1 MRFLNSFLA
10 AGAVGV
16 SLAFTAPA
24 FAGLGANFSVDQNC
38 GVPGLLSPCSESGG
52 ILTDVDSIN
61 FRYSAVIDQ
70 QNDGGPLNG
79 DAFVEKGFAI
89 WSGYFKDDGTG
100 TGDNQLGDD
109 YSVYMIFEGTGTA
122 TVDGPGILATFNTF
136 NVSIFMSDGV
146 ESDLSLPA
154 DTTGDVNTDTDGDNS
169 DAEDVLLATA
179 SLLSA
184 GEARLFSG
192 LANGDFKIIM
202 SDLGLSLLGEDFF
215 TDPEN
220 FYKIMGFTG
229 VTTQIIGAS
238 ATEAFTATATGS
250 GDLFFQVPEPGTLGL
265 LGGGLLGAAAFLRR
279 RKAAKAA

>member
-1 MRFLNSFLA
+1 
-10 AGAVGV
+10 
-16 SLAFTAPA
+16 
-24 FAGLGANFSVDQNC
+24 
-38 GVPGLLSPCSESGG
+38 
-52 ILTDVDSIN
+52 
-61 FRYSAVIDQ
+61 
-70 QNDGGPLNG
+70 
-79 DAFVEKGFAI
+79 
-89 WSGYFKDDGTG
+89 
-100 TGDNQLGDD
+100 
-109 YSVYMIFEGTGTA
+109 MIFEGTGTA

-154 DTTGDVNTDTDGDNS
+154 DTTGDVDTDTDNDGS

-184 GEARLFSG
+184 GEAHLFGG

-265 LGGGLLGAAAFLRR
+265 LGGGLLGAAALLRR

>member
-1 MRFLNSFLA
+1 MA
-10 AGAVGV
+10 AGAVGL
-16 SLAFTAPA
+16 SLAVTAPA
-24 FAGLGANFSVDQNC
+24 YADLGANFSVNQNC
-38 GVPGLLSPCSESGG
+38 GIPGALSPCSESGG
-52 ILTDVDSIN
+52 TLTDVDSIN

-79 DAFVEKGFAI
+79 DAFTEKGFAI
-89 WSGYFKDDGTG
+89 WSGYFRDDGTS

-154 DTTGDVNTDTDGDNS
+154 DTTGDVDTDTDNDGS

-184 GEARLFSG
+184 GEAHLFGG

-265 LGGGLLGAAAFLRR
+265 LGGGLLGAAALLRR